1 MKNRKL
7 NGYNLI
13 YKPEH
18 PSSMK
23 NKNWNGYVYE
33 HLYVYEKA
41 HNIIVPNGY
50 CVHHIDGNKENN
62 IISNLVMLSLADHV
76 KIHSHMNRA
85 FENES
90 LKMNWMNSGKPK
102 YNPLFKL
109 DKESD
114 KIAYKKFLSDLNIKR
129 VKSSRS
135 GNELDVYNIELVIDK
150 LIENRFNFSKTSKL
164 FEISDNGLRKRLFK
178 NGLDTAILS
187 QAKSQLL
194 EGATTT
200 GEVKALLM
208 TRLASNA

>member
-7 NGYNLI
+7 NGYNLV

-23 NKNWNGYVYE
+23 SKNWNGYVYE

-50 CVHHIDGNKENN
+50 CIHHIDGNKDNN

-109 DKESD
+109 SENSD
-114 KIAYKKFLSDLNIKR
+114 KIVYKKFLSDLNIKR

-150 LIENRFNFSKTSKL
+150 LIENKFNFSRTSKL

-178 NGLDTAILS
+178 SGLDMAILS

>member
-50 CVHHIDGNKENN
+50 CIHHIDGNKENN

-90 LKMNWMNSGKPK
+90 LKMN
-102 YNPLFKL
+102 
-109 DKESD
+109 
-114 KIAYKKFLSDLNIKR
+114 
-129 VKSSRS
+129 
-135 GNELDVYNIELVIDK
+135 
-150 LIENRFNFSKTSKL
+150 
-164 FEISDNGLRKRLFK
+164 
-178 NGLDTAILS
+178 
-187 QAKSQLL
+187 
-194 EGATTT
+194 
-200 GEVKALLM
+200 
-208 TRLASNA
+208 